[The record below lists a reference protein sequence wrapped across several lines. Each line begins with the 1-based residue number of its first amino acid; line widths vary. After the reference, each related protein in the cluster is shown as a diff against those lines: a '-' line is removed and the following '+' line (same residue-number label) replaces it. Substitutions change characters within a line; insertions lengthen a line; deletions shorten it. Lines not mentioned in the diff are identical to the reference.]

1 MRHSLKSKMTAIVL
15 LVAAA
20 LSATAVLVGY
30 KVYSRVMDSYYT
42 NHAMNLAGTVAATVD
57 KTDMRRYADQVLRIY
72 GGSGLRDEETEEGRQ
87 KYFALFD
94 GVEDG
99 NYRRELKQLRDIKRV
114 NDILYLYIITTDPAT
129 RAGIYVMDSDESDG
143 VCPIGT
149 WEVLYDE
156 NQAVF
161 EDPLRGFPAYIS
173 NTGDFGWLCSAGAP
187 IVDQDGGVIGYVMV
201 DISMEEVMND
211 RHAFLF
217 KFCAALA
224 MTTLAMVALMVYF
237 VNRKI
242 VSPINQ
248 LAAAAASYISDKKRM
263 DVGGEKESSIQKLAI
278 RTGDEIE
285 NLSEAVK
292 KMEKDLYAYVD
303 DLTRMTAE
311 KERISAELDV
321 ATQIQADMLPRIFPP
336 FPDRTEFDIY
346 ATMNPAKEVGGDFY
360 DFFLVDEDHLAVVI
374 ADVSGK
380 GVPAALFMVIAK
392 TLINN
397 HARGG
402 ESLEQVF
409 MNTNDQLC
417 ESNQEGMFVTACMGL
432 LTLSTGKLEF
442 VNAGHNPPLLKKA
455 KGGFTY
461 LKLKSGFVLAGMEHM
476 KYRKCELSMEP
487 GDVLYLYTDG
497 VTEATDG
504 ENRLYGEERLKTVLD
519 RNQECCPA
527 QLLPAVKEDID
538 EFVGQAPQFDDIT
551 MLCLKYLGTE

>member
-1 MRHSLKSKMTAIVL
+1 MTKIIICL
-15 LVAAA
+15 L
-20 LSATAVLVGY
+20 
-30 KVYSRVMDSYYT
+30 YT
-42 NHAMNLAGTVAATVD
+42 
-57 KTDMRRYADQVLRIY
+57 
-72 GGSGLRDEETEEGRQ
+72 S
-87 KYFALFD
+87 
-94 GVEDG
+94 
-99 NYRRELKQLRDIKRV
+99 
-114 NDILYLYIITTDPAT
+114 
-129 RAGIYVMDSDESDG
+129 
-143 VCPIGT
+143 
-149 WEVLYDE
+149 
-156 NQAVF
+156 
-161 EDPLRGFPAYIS
+161 
-173 NTGDFGWLCSAGAP
+173 
-187 IVDQDGGVIGYVMV
+187 
-201 DISMEEVMND
+201 
-211 RHAFLF
+211 
-217 KFCAALA
+217 
-224 MTTLAMVALMVYF
+224 
-237 VNRKI
+237 
-242 VSPINQ
+242 
-248 LAAAAASYISDKKRM
+248 
-263 DVGGEKESSIQKLAI
+263 
-278 RTGDEIE
+278 
-285 NLSEAVK
+285 LSEAVK

-336 FPDRTEFDIY
+336 FPDQTEFDIY

-455 KGGFTY
+455 EGGFTY

-519 RNQECCPA
+519 RNQERCPA
-527 QLLPAVKEDID
+527 QLLP
-538 EFVGQAPQFDDIT
+538 
-551 MLCLKYLGTE
+551 CLLYTSG

>member
-20 LSATAVLVGY
+20 LSVTAVLVGY

-72 GGSGLRDEETEEGRQ
+72 GGSGLRDEETEEGQQ

-187 IVDQDGGVIGYVMV
+187 IVDQVGGVIGYVMV

-360 DFFLVDEDHLAVVI
+360 DFF
-374 ADVSGK
+374 SG
-380 GVPAALFMVIAK
+380 G
-392 TLINN
+392 
-397 HARGG
+397 
-402 ESLEQVF
+402 
-409 MNTNDQLC
+409 
-417 ESNQEGMFVTACMGL
+417 
-432 LTLSTGKLEF
+432 
-442 VNAGHNPPLLKKA
+442 
-455 KGGFTY
+455 
-461 LKLKSGFVLAGMEHM
+461 
-476 KYRKCELSMEP
+476 
-487 GDVLYLYTDG
+487 
-497 VTEATDG
+497 
-504 ENRLYGEERLKTVLD
+504 
-519 RNQECCPA
+519 
-527 QLLPAVKEDID
+527 
-538 EFVGQAPQFDDIT
+538 
-551 MLCLKYLGTE
+551 